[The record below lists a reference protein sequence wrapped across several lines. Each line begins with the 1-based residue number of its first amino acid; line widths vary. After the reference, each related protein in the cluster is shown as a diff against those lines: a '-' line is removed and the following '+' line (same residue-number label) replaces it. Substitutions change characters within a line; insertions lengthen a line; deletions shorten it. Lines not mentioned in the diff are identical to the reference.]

1 MNGSTYI
8 VQWATELRFKDVY
21 INNNEFDSY
30 IYNMNIYIY
39 EFNMNCQLNSV
50 LFI

>member
-8 VQWATELRFKDVY
+8 VQRATELRFKDVY

-39 EFNMNCQLNSV
+39 MNL
-50 LFI
+50 I

>member
-21 INNNEFDSY
+21 INNKEFDSY
-30 IYNMNIYIY
+30 IYII
-39 EFNMNCQLNSV
+39 
-50 LFI
+50 